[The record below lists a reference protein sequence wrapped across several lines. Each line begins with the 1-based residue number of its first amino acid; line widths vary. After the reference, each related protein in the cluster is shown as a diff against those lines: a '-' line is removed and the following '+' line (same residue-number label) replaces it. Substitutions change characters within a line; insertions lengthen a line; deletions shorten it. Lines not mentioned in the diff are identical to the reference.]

1 MDKAYNK
8 DSIKHILA
16 LIRWGAGGFDNLFK
30 VEADEIAE
38 EFELEG
44 LHEQADFI
52 KAQFNEIQTF
62 IPMEVPSAEETK
74 KKTTVCK
81 STLTKRAE
89 QKNLKYV
96 LEAISKAS
104 KMGEFQCM
112 VESYKLTDGIVEKLR
127 KAGYEMRVD
136 NSPVFGTSKVIIDWS
151 GKE

>member
-1 MDKAYNK
+1 M
-8 DSIKHILA
+8 
-16 LIRWGAGGFDNLFK
+16 
-30 VEADEIAE
+30 
-38 EFELEG
+38 EG

-52 KAQFNEIQTF
+52 KAQFNEIPTF
-62 IPMEVPSAEETK
+62 IPMEVPSVEETK